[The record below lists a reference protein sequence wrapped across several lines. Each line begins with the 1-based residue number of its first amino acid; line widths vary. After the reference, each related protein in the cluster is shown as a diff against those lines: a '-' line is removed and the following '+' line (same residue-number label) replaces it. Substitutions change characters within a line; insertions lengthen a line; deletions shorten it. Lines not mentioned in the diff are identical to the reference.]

1 LVGKDTTK
9 KKESQ
14 EGLKNRGFQFWAKRG
29 IFDERNTRNGASK
42 ASGWCPKPEAFFFY
56 IGVALLQGGNEREN
70 RAGMAMKLREDIR
83 NIAIIAHVDHGKTT
97 LVDHMFRQTGT
108 FRANQDVGTRVM
120 DSNELERERGITILA
135 KNTAVFYK
143 SDGGS
148 TVKINIVDTP
158 GHSDFAGEVERTLK
172 MVDGVLLLVDAAEG
186 PLPGTKFVL
195 KKSLEL
201 SLQPIVVINKI
212 DRKDARPHE
221 VLDEVFELF
230 LSLGAKDHQLDF
242 PSVYAIAKQGIAK
255 RELDDPS
262 TSLNP
267 LFESIVQKVPPPP
280 GDVELPFQMLVT
292 TIDYN
297 DYLGRLGIGRVT
309 RGTIRMGAPMKI
321 IHRDGSVEDARVT
334 KIYVFEGLKRVEV
347 QEASAGDIIALAGM
361 EDVDIGETI
370 AEASDPTP
378 LPFVSIE
385 EPTLSMNFVVNNSPF
400 AGQEGKY
407 VTTRHLGERLAR
419 EIRSNVSLRVELTD
433 SPDVFK
439 VSGRGELHLAILIE
453 TMRREGYEFQVS
465 RPEVIYKRIDDVL
478 CEPMEHVIIDV
489 PDEHVG
495 VVIENLGKR
504 KGEMKNM
511 IQVQGNTRLEF
522 IVPARGLLGFRSEF
536 MTQTKG
542 TGILHHNFHGYE
554 PYKGDL
560 MHRTRGALVV
570 LEDGMA
576 VPYAMWKLQERST
589 FFVEPGVRVYRGMI
603 VGENSRE
610 YDMVINVCKTKHL
623 TNMRASGSD
632 EAVRLEPPHI
642 LTLEQAIE
650 WIGDDEYVEVTPLSI
665 RLRKRYLDHNERNRM
680 SKKKA
685 EIADI

>member
-1 LVGKDTTK
+1 
-9 KKESQ
+9 
-14 EGLKNRGFQFWAKRG
+14 
-29 IFDERNTRNGASK
+29 
-42 ASGWCPKPEAFFFY
+42 
-56 IGVALLQGGNEREN
+56 
-70 RAGMAMKLREDIR
+70 MKLREDIR

-97 LVDHMFRQTGT
+97 LVDYMFRQTGT
-108 FRANQDVGTRVM
+108 FRANQDMGTRVM

-143 SDGGS
+143 PEGGS
-148 TVKINIVDTP
+148 TIKINIVDTP

-242 PSVYAIAKQGIAK
+242 PTIYAIAKQGVAK

-262 TSLNP
+262 TTLQP
-267 LFESIVQKVPPPP
+267 LFESIIQKVPPPP
-280 GDVELPFQMLVT
+280 GDADQPFQMLVT

-297 DYLGRLGIGRVT
+297 DYLGRLGIGRVN
-309 RGTIRMGAPMKI
+309 RGTIRLDAPMKVV
-321 IHRDGSVEDARVT
+321 HRDGTVDDARVT

-347 QEASAGDIIALAGM
+347 REASAGDIIAIAGM

-370 AEASDPTP
+370 ADATDPAP
-378 LPFVSIE
+378 LPFVSID
-385 EPTLSMNFVVNNSPF
+385 EPTLSMNFVVNNSPL

-433 SPDVFK
+433 SPDIFR

-465 RPEVIYKRIDDVL
+465 RPEVIFKRIDDVL

-495 VVIENLGKR
+495 VVIENLGQR
-504 KGEMKNM
+504 KGEMRNM
-511 IQVQGNTRLEF
+511 IPVQGNTRLEF
-522 IVPARGLLGFRSEF
+522 VVPARGLLGFRSEF

-570 LEDGMA
+570 LEDGLA
-576 VPYAMWKLQERST
+576 VPYAMWKLGERSI

-610 YDMVINVCKTKHL
+610 YDMVVNICKTKHL

-632 EAVRLEPPHI
+632 EAVRLEPPHV

-685 EIADI
+685 EVADL

>member
-1 LVGKDTTK
+1 MA
-9 KKESQ
+9 Q
-14 EGLKNRGFQFWAKRG
+14 KR
-29 IFDERNTRNGASK
+29 ET
-42 ASGWCPKPEAFFFY
+42 
-56 IGVALLQGGNEREN
+56 
-70 RAGMAMKLREDIR
+70 R

-97 LVDHMFRQTGT
+97 LVDHMLRQTGT

-143 SDGGS
+143 TKAGEQI
-148 TVKINIVDTP
+148 KINIGDTP
-158 GHSDFAGEVERTLK
+158 GHADFAGEVERTLK

-201 SLQPIVVINKI
+201 NLQPIVVINKI

-230 LSLGAKDHQLDF
+230 LSLGANDRQLDF
-242 PSVYAIAKQGIAK
+242 PTIYCIAKQGIAK
-255 RELDDPS
+255 KELEDQSQD
-262 TSLNP
+262 LEP
-267 LFESIVQKVPPPP
+267 LFEAIIGKVPQPPS
-280 GDVELPFQMLVT
+280 DAESPFQMLVT

-297 DYLGRLGIGRVT
+297 DYLGRLGIGRVF
-309 RGTIRMGAPMKI
+309 RGTIHLGSPLKVV
-321 IHRDGSVEDARVT
+321 HRDGSVDDAKVT
-334 KIYVFEGLKRVEV
+334 KIYSFEGLKRVEV
-347 QEASAGDIIALAGM
+347 AEACAGDIIALAGM

-370 AEASDPTP
+370 AEASDPSP

-385 EPTLSMNFVVNNSPF
+385 EPTLSMNFIVNNSPL

-407 VTTRHLGERLAR
+407 VTTRNLGERLAK
-419 EIRSNVSLRVELTD
+419 ELRSNVSLRVELTD

-453 TMRREGYEFQVS
+453 TMRREGFEFQVS

-478 CEPMEHVIIDV
+478 SEPIEHVIIDV
-489 PDEHVG
+489 PDAFTG
-495 VVIENLGKR
+495 TVIENLGRR

-511 IQVQGNTRLEF
+511 LQFQGNTRLEF
-522 IVPARGLLGFRSEF
+522 LVPARGLIGFRSEF

-554 PYKGDL
+554 PNKGEIA
-560 MHRTRGALVV
+560 HRTRGALVA
-570 LEDGMA
+570 LEDGNA
-576 VPYAMWKLQERST
+576 VAYALWKLQERST
-589 FFVEPGVRVYRGMI
+589 FFVEPGTRVYAGMI

-610 YDMVINVCKTKHL
+610 HDMVVNICKTKHL
-623 TNMRASGSD
+623 TNMRASGAD
-632 EAVRLEPPHI
+632 EAIRLETPH
-642 LTLEQAIE
+642 LHTLEQAIE
-650 WIGDDEYVEVTPLSI
+650 WIGDDEYVEVTPQSI
-665 RLRKRYLDHNERNRM
+665 RLRKRYLEHNERNRA

-685 EIADI
+685 EMVEV

>member
-1 LVGKDTTK
+1 
-9 KKESQ
+9 
-14 EGLKNRGFQFWAKRG
+14 
-29 IFDERNTRNGASK
+29 
-42 ASGWCPKPEAFFFY
+42 
-56 IGVALLQGGNEREN
+56 
-70 RAGMAMKLREDIR
+70 MKLREDIR

-97 LVDHMFRQTGT
+97 LVDFMFRQTGT
-108 FRANQDVGTRVM
+108 FRANQDVMTRVM

-135 KNTAVFYK
+135 KNTAVFFTPK
-143 SDGGS
+143 DGKL
-148 TVKINIVDTP
+148 TKINIVDTP

-186 PLPGTKFVL
+186 PLPGTRFVL

-201 SLQPIVVINKI
+201 NLQPIVVINKI

-230 LSLGAKDHQLDF
+230 LSLGAHDHQLDF
-242 PSVYAIAKQGIAK
+242 PTIYAIAKQGIAK

-262 TSLNP
+262 TNLQP
-267 LFESIVQKVPPPP
+267 LFEAIISKVPPPP
-280 GDVELPFQMLVT
+280 GEVDLPFQMLVT

-297 DYLGRLGIGRVT
+297 DYLGRLGIGRIN
-309 RGTIRMGAPMKI
+309 RGTIKLGSPMKI
-321 IHRDGSVEDARVT
+321 VHRDASVDDARVT
-334 KIYVFEGLKRVEV
+334 RIYVFEGLKRVEV
-347 QEASAGDIIALAGM
+347 NEASAGDIVALAGM

-370 AEASDPTP
+370 ADASDPAP

-400 AGQEGKY
+400 AGLDGKY
-407 VTTRHLGERLAR
+407 VTTRHLGERLAK

-433 SPDVFK
+433 SPDIFK

-465 RPEVIYKRIDDVL
+465 RPEVIYKSIADVT

-489 PDEHVG
+489 PDEFVG
-495 VVIENLGKR
+495 TVIENMGQR

-511 IQVQGNTRLEF
+511 IQVQGSTRLEF

-542 TGILHHNFHGYE
+542 TGILHHNFHSYE
-554 PYKGDL
+554 PYKGDFT
-560 MHRTRGALVV
+560 HRNRGSLIA
-570 LEDGMA
+570 LEDGTSVAYGMFK
-576 VPYAMWKLQERST
+576 VQERST
-589 FFVEPGVRVYRGMI
+589 FFIEPGIKVYRGMV
-603 VGENSRE
+603 VGENARE
-610 YDMVINVCKTKHL
+610 HDMVINVCKTKHL

-632 EAVRLEPPHI
+632 EAIRLEPPHI

-650 WIGDDEYVEVTPLSI
+650 WIGEDEYVEVTPHSI
-665 RLRKRYLDHNERNRM
+665 RLRKKYLDHNERNRM

-685 EIADI
+685 EVVE